1 MGGWEPVVSFGQHG
15 FKEAVVIENEDVDTD
30 TDSGYGRDRLL
41 LLVVAQ
47 AVRRLF
53 GQLGTSS
60 FLRPTRL
67 QRELKVRRRLRHPDP
82 LE

>member
-1 MGGWEPVVSFGQHG
+1 MESPLHTGVLVVLVGNLYSNWVTFTIGSNG
-15 FKEAVVIENEDVDTD
+15 VDGEVGDGNDVD
-30 TDSGYGRDRLL
+30 SQ
-41 LLVVAQ
+41 V
-47 AVRRLF
+47 
-53 GQLGTSS
+53 LGTSS